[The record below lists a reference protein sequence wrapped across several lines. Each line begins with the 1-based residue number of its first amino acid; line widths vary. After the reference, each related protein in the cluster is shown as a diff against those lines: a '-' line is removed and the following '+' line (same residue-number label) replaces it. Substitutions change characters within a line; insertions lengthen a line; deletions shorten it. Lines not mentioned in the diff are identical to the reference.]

1 MNMSG
6 FEKIVKSAV
15 RKIPAKFRAVLKKE
29 GVKVLPRAQ
38 MPKALKGPEGD
49 LTLGVFMGP
58 AYTERS
64 QFSFNTEPVRIELY
78 KDSFEKC
85 FGDPGEMKEQ
95 IALTVI
101 HEAGHYFGFSE
112 KELRKFMGE

>member
-1 MNMSG
+1 MKMSE
-6 FEKIVKSAV
+6 FESMV
-15 RKIPAKFRAVLKKE
+15 RSGLRQVPARFRAVMRKE
-29 GVKVLPRAQ
+29 GVKVLPRARR
-38 MPKALKGPEGD
+38 PAALRGERHW
-49 LTLGVFMGP
+49 TLGIFIGP

-64 QFSFNTEPVRIELY
+64 HFESRAEPVRIELY

-85 FGDPGEMKEQ
+85 FGRGKEMEKQ

-112 KELRKFMGE
+112 RDLQRYMGR